1 MKNGLFEANFYIE
14 LKLIH
19 FFTKLQSL
27 NFNFQFCLK
36 NMVQFRFLK
45 IEKLCFCGYF
55 RPIIMFLWIFLTKLW
70 IPEKSPL
77 QSCSVLFS
85 VSADNVGLAD

>member
-1 MKNGLFEANFYIE
+1 MKNGLFEANFYID
-14 LKLIH
+14 LKLSH

-27 NFNFQFCLK
+27 NFNFHFCLK
-36 NMVQFRFLK
+36 DMGQFRFLK

-55 RPIIMFLWIFLTKLW
+55 WPIIMFLWIFLTKLW

-77 QSCSVLFS
+77 HDQCKVEF
-85 VSADNVGLAD
+85 